1 MSNRRTETYITI
13 RFIVLLAC
21 SVLFLCMLSLAIIYS
36 HVISAIIAGCG
47 LALIIVWSGARMF
60 TPHDYRSEAT
70 ERTLR
75 IASAALSHMADGLS
89 EESCN
94 AVCQLLL
101 SETGARAIAMTNTE
115 TTLAYVGSET
125 PISQVGLPIS
135 DAVAHVL
142 ESKRVQTFTIANQ
155 EEWTR
160 DIAQHVTPAHAAA
173 HADVPGL
180 EGNKAGNTAGGT
192 TSSAAGNTADSAGNA
207 GTHPTVRVHDMRRSL
222 PYKGFQAG
230 IVAPLI
236 VADRPV
242 GTLKLY
248 YARGRDI
255 NHTQLTIVRGLA
267 ELLSTQ
273 LSVYELDR
281 QEELTA
287 RAELKALQAQ
297 INPHFLFNTLNT
309 IASFTRTNPEK
320 ARELLRDFSSFYRHT
335 LESSQTLVELS
346 EELTQTSR
354 YLQIEK
360 ARFGEDRII
369 KMEHIDERCKSM
381 LVPGFILQ
389 PIVENA
395 VRHAMRDDMPLHI
408 DIQAAVDD
416 NDVLLSVTDDGLGM
430 SDAAAHQLLQAAKTS
445 FMPTGAARKTAARN
459 QGTGIALRNVA
470 DRIERF
476 YAPGSGVEIVSKVN
490 EGTSVTLRLCDAAA
504 GNAQFH
510 VGHTREESEHEHEE

>member
-160 DIAQHVTPAHAAA
+160 DIAQHVTPAHVAART
-173 HADVPGL
+173 DVPGL
-180 EGNKAGNTAGGT
+180 EGNAASNTAGST
-192 TSSAAGNTADSAGNA
+192 AGSAGNA
-207 GTHPTVRVHDMRRSL
+207 GTHPTVHVHDMRRSL

-248 YARGRDI
+248 YAHGRDI

>member
-173 HADVPGL
+173 RTDAPGL
-180 EGNKAGNTAGGT
+180 EGNTAG
-192 TSSAAGNTADSAGNA
+192 SAAGSAGNA
-207 GTHPTVRVHDMRRSL
+207 GTRTTVHVHDMRRSL

-248 YARGRDI
+248 YAHGRDI

-309 IASFTRTNPEK
+309 IASFTR
-320 ARELLRDFSSFYRHT
+320 LF
-335 LESSQTLVELS
+335 VVLS
-346 EELTQTSR
+346 P
-354 YLQIEK
+354 Y
-360 ARFGEDRII
+360 
-369 KMEHIDERCKSM
+369 
-381 LVPGFILQ
+381 
-389 PIVENA
+389 
-395 VRHAMRDDMPLHI
+395 
-408 DIQAAVDD
+408 
-416 NDVLLSVTDDGLGM
+416 
-430 SDAAAHQLLQAAKTS
+430 
-445 FMPTGAARKTAARN
+445 ARKFAN
-459 QGTGIALRNVA
+459 TGRAFRGA
-470 DRIERF
+470 
-476 YAPGSGVEIVSKVN
+476 
-490 EGTSVTLRLCDAAA
+490 
-504 GNAQFH
+504 
-510 VGHTREESEHEHEE
+510 HTNKPLFTN

>member
-1 MSNRRTETYITI
+1 MSTRRTETYITI

-160 DIAQHVTPAHAAA
+160 DIAQHIAPLHTNTPHAT
-173 HADVPGL
+173 D
-180 EGNKAGNTAGGT
+180 TASN
-192 TSSAAGNTADSAGNA
+192 TSSA
-207 GTHPTVRVHDMRRSL
+207 GTHPSVRVHDMRKL

-248 YARGRDI
+248 YAHGRDI

-430 SDAAAHQLLQAAKTS
+430 SDVAAQQLLKAAKTS
-445 FMPTGAARKTAARN
+445 FMPTGAPRKTAARN

-510 VGHTREESEHEHEE
+510 VGHASEESKH